1 MANFDSELKF
11 VTSTD
16 EHPPIAKDVIPFEE
30 IHEYL
35 DEANIANLVEGERY
49 LIHKFKIGKLD
60 QKNPRKVPYI
70 HDSYTIVEYVGKN
83 EKGNLLV
90 KELFSK
96 SFEYGKGKTKEGEIN
111 NSVPGWYNIPRM
123 FRILNKDGTFKSWSR
138 IYSPIKKYELKYFPG
153 TEEYETAYQESKKKD
168 GFMLDERYAIKELGP
183 RGKEI
188 TMEDFDDESE
198 ERATRIMNEI
208 LESKIE
214 YETEDEEEEER
225 KPEAKI
231 VDEKPAEKVVEK
243 EDSDSDEDQGLIFRD
258 SSDEEDEKEKPS
270 EKSGGRS
277 RRSKSKKRKQI
288 KKKKTKRKTVK
299 KRKPKTKRRKLK
311 YK

>member
-1 MANFDSELKF
+1 MANFDTELKF
-11 VTSTD
+11 VTSTEEEPNGID
-16 EHPPIAKDVIPFEE
+16 IIPFEE

-35 DEANIANLVEGERY
+35 DDANIANLVEGERY

-60 QKNPRKVPYI
+60 QTNPRKVPYI
-70 HDSYTIVEYVGKN
+70 HDSYTVVEYVEKN
-83 EKGNLLV
+83 EKGNLFV

-96 SFEYGKGKTKEGEIN
+96 RFEKGKGKTKEGEIN
-111 NSVPGWYNIPRM
+111 NSFPGWYNIPRM
-123 FRILNKDGTFKSWSR
+123 FRILNKDGTFKSWNR
-138 IYSPIKKYELKYFPG
+138 IYSPIKKYDLKYFPG
-153 TEEYETAYQESKKKD
+153 TEEYEIAYQESKKKD

-225 KPEAKI
+225 KPAAKI
-231 VDEKPAEKVVEK
+231 SDEKPSEKVVEK

-258 SSDEEDEKEKPS
+258 SSDEEDEKVKPS
-270 EKSGGRS
+270 EKSGGKS
-277 RRSKSKKRKQI
+277 KRRKSKKRKQN
-288 KKKKTKRKTVK
+288 KKKTKRKTVK

-311 YK
+311 